1 MEITWYAS
9 NDLKNPA
16 CGDGS
21 WDPNNNNH
29 IGGAFLPA
37 ALLAATLVLMAGSAP
52 CSGDEDL
59 DQRPAVWR
67 LCVHLQRGRSQPLR
81 AR

>member
-29 IGGAFLPA
+29 IGGAFPA
-37 ALLAATLVLMAGSAP
+37 SCAPSRSARWVLMAEFRHP
-52 CSGDEDL
+52 
-59 DQRPAVWR
+59 
-67 LCVHLQRGRSQPLR
+67 LQR
-81 AR
+81 

>member
-29 IGGAFLPA
+29 IGGASPHAFP
-37 ALLAATLVLMAGSAP
+37 P
-52 CSGDEDL
+52 CPS
-59 DQRPAVWR
+59 RPR
-67 LCVHLQRGRSQPLR
+67 CRC
-81 AR
+81 